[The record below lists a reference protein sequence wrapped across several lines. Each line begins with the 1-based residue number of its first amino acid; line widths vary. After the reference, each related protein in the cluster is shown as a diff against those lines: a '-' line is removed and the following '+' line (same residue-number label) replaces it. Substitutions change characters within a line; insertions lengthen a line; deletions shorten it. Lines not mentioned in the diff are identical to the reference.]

1 MQPAP
6 INTTDESRPDP
17 MFGFNQTLD
26 YSGKTY
32 NIAELAQ
39 TDVQR
44 QYGEM
49 LGPSDEDIEAKF
61 QQIMSATSAD
71 DLKQAGVDV
80 KIGDT
85 YITPEY
91 LSKIQGTNKESLL
104 FAEYKRTQQRK
115 QVGEFQTAVPFSG
128 PEYKEVVLPQEL
140 RDLPD
145 EVVEPVVDAIKNRQN
160 LARLFKNEESPLNYL
175 GRELIVNSYKTGDLA
190 KEAGQVFRNIP
201 ADLARLPTFVAM
213 ATNAAYAAADAIEL
227 PGSQNG
233 MDTSY
238 NERFSQTFNE
248 GMQGWATTIRGYE
261 GALNKSAILDSATS
275 TMNRWYKKSFIREY
289 GEELWEAAHMQPTYE
304 MINPGDEKYDD
315 AIAAQENGVGKAYVD
330 VARDENGDVVMEEVG
345 LAPELV
351 SDMIDL
357 AYNEL
362 AGSEKAMVFAASQ
375 LPLTLGLTARAT
387 RRGNQMVR
395 EVNAARTANP
405 SKYVGKNDWE
415 VYTSIGQENADTGAN
430 ILRNRFTQF
439 VLGVGTLGVFGFKG
453 KSAMHRGTMMNQ
465 HLDNLIKF
473 DDQAAS
479 YTKSIA
485 DDKKIIGSTASS
497 ADEVAAATS
506 RIEKAEDNLKAVKAS
521 RIAYT
526 LKSGGSKGLFSAF
539 NNPYTRSNLA
549 DDVIISA
556 AVGYTPQVLS
566 WDKIGMNEDTAQTLS
581 MFATPIVAPVIAR
594 GSLFG
599 VSSVVRKFTSGV
611 TGDIASTMQHS
622 AFIPYVTTAII
633 ARGDEAEL
641 RRVMKEANIAITDEN
656 VEAFQ
661 TLSQVYKSMKP
672 EYQVRMTQ
680 SLERYNNMMSNA
692 EDTMRNLKAQDGT
705 PTLSEDEIIANM
717 DTLHLSLAHAT
728 GIAPLIAVQARNG
741 RTLSA
746 DDLRDAGKFD
756 ALMTSLAAEEANYK
770 GLDTLLTTLRQ
781 SLVQKAGI
789 DVDSNEPLQNML
801 VELQNLS
808 ITGME
813 KLNVKKQEADKL
825 VTAYMNELGEVDQ
838 DTLTRIVNFRSILTN
853 ADINDPVAQAALTA
867 QTAVKILENGRLQ
880 AVALERFRNTLESSD
895 VLKEANVIADRIF
908 DISDGVRRAEVTRGY
923 NNVRLY
929 AQEKDISIDLSS
941 VAEMLIDKTDEY
953 AGKPFLNFMAGAET
967 FFNTSSGR
975 QARKAFETSAQRGL
989 QRDFGED
996 LPYVFDLA
1004 RQANPK
1010 IKNHTDLALYLLN
1023 ESDPAR
1029 RSNINYFMATV
1040 EETEYIYRAFRD
1052 HQATA
1057 KNQVVSDLDGSFKE
1071 AANDAYAA
1079 ADPSGELLRLAK
1091 QARANHETLIGEPT
1105 DKGRYAGQVLSGR
1118 KRRDVKSADPTEG
1131 KHYYPIPADKPIAP
1145 FETIARLARQ
1155 AVEETEDGARGVI
1168 LKQIEDEKN
1177 RIMYW
1182 YGAGHMDDGVIK
1194 GYGFDLADQKQRV
1207 VADTMQS
1214 LLQTLI
1220 GREVADSAQ
1229 VMLNRALD
1237 TTGPI
1242 GLGAPS
1248 PVSKAEAITR
1258 LRKDQDYDFD
1268 RANKILQ
1275 VEQALTVV
1283 TRNGPD
1289 GALDNRHLA
1298 LNDVRDHSVTID
1310 ELLEHDTVT
1319 RQTYRETQQKLNDNQ
1334 STIRIAAQQEVDKMS
1349 NTLKVMS
1356 NYENLVNDPLSFFN
1370 TVFEEATPDSINRHV
1385 QRFVNQNMDETEV
1398 RAAMSYMYMRG
1409 LEIKAGKK
1417 TEIVANDPTQVLGD
1431 ASVIIH
1437 YVNTPKHQAVMR
1449 AVLGDEHYKVMEGI
1463 ADWSDF
1469 AIGNGMGFR
1478 ANPALAGM
1486 SVESVF
1492 SRVFNLA
1499 RGMVSPIYVA
1509 TEVSVRTMM
1518 QRNQSLISLALN
1530 DRVAARIMD
1539 KMLNRP
1545 KEITRKDL
1553 QLFGLRIQNYIAS
1566 DIVRNG
1572 GEVPT
1577 LEQIIGEEAAKG
1589 QSEIVE
1595 EDDAR
1600 IEAERQKQIEA
1611 LSPAETI

>member
-1 MQPAP
+1 MQPTP
-6 INTTDESRPDP
+6 TSTTDESRPDP

-32 NIAELAQ
+32 NIAELAEA
-39 TDVQR
+39 DVQR

-49 LGPSDEDIEAKF
+49 LGPSEDEIKANF
-61 QQIMSATSAD
+61 QQIMSATSAA
-71 DLKQAGVDV
+71 DLNQAGVDV

-91 LSKIQGTNKESLL
+91 LNSIRGTSKEATL
-104 FAEYKRTQQRK
+104 FADYKRTQERT

-145 EVVEPVVDAIKNRQN
+145 EVVEPVVNAIKNRQN
-160 LARLFKNEESPLNYL
+160 LASLFKNENSPLNYL
-175 GRELIVNSYKTGDLA
+175 GRELIINSYKTGDLA
-190 KEAGQVFRNIP
+190 KEAGQAFRNIP
-201 ADLARLPTFVAM
+201 ADAARLPTFVAM
-213 ATNAAYAAADAIEL
+213 ATNAAYAAVDAYEL

-248 GMQGWATTIRGYE
+248 GMQGWASVIRGYE
-261 GALNKSAILDSATS
+261 GTLNKSTILDSATS
-275 TMNRWYKKSFIREY
+275 TMNRWYKKSFIAEY
-289 GEELWEAAHMQPTYE
+289 GQELWEAAHMQPTYTL
-304 MINPGDEKYDD
+304 INPGDERYDED
-315 AIAAQENGVGKAYVD
+315 IAVQENGVGKAYVD
-330 VARDENGDVVMEEVG
+330 VALDDDGKIVMKEDG
-345 LAPELV
+345 LSPELV

-375 LPLTLGLTARAT
+375 LPLTLGLTSRAV
-387 RRGNQMVR
+387 RRGNQMAR
-395 EVNAARTANP
+395 EVNAARSDSP
-405 SKYVGKNDWE
+405 SKWVGKTDWE
-415 VYTSIGQENADTGAN
+415 VYKGIGQENAESGTN

-465 HLDNLIKF
+465 HLESLQKF
-473 DDQAAS
+473 DDQIAT
-479 YTKSIA
+479 YNKSILS
-485 DDKKIIGSTASS
+485 DKKIINDAASTP
-497 ADEVAAATS
+497 DQVAAATA
-506 RIEKAEDNLKAVKAS
+506 RVEKTQDNLKAVKGSAT
-521 RIAYT
+521 AYK
-526 LKSGGSKGLFSAF
+526 LKSGGTKGLFSSF
-539 NNPYTRSNLA
+539 NNPYVRSNLA
-549 DDVIISA
+549 DDLIISA

-566 WDKIGMNEDTAQTLS
+566 WDKIGMDEDTAQTLT
-581 MFATPIVAPVIAR
+581 MFTTPIAAPVLAR

-599 VSSVVRKFTSGV
+599 ISSVVRRFTSGV
-611 TGDIASTMQHS
+611 TSDIASTMQHS
-622 AFIPYVTTAII
+622 SFIPYVTTAII
-633 ARGDEAEL
+633 SRGDENEL
-641 RRVMKEANIAITDEN
+641 RRVMAEADIPVTDDN
-656 VEAFQ
+656 VKAFQ

-672 EYQVRMTQ
+672 EYQIRMTQ
-680 SLERYNNMMSNA
+680 SLERYNSMMNNA
-692 EDTMRNLKAQDGT
+692 EATMRNLRGKDGSLI
-705 PTLSEDEIIANM
+705 LSDDEISANM

-741 RTLSA
+741 RSLSA
-746 DDLRDAGKFD
+746 EDLRDAGKFD
-756 ALMTSLAAEEANYK
+756 SLMASLAAEEANYK
-770 GLDTLLTTLRQ
+770 GLDTLMTTLQ
-781 SLVQKAGI
+781 KSLVEKAGI
-789 DVDSNEPLQNML
+789 DIDSNAPLQNML

-808 ITGME
+808 IVGME

-825 VTAYMNELGEVDQ
+825 VTAYVNELGEVDE
-838 DTLTRIVNFRSILTN
+838 DTLERIVKFRSILTD
-853 ADINDPVAQAALTA
+853 ADIRDPVAQAALTA
-867 QTAVKILENGRLQ
+867 QTAVEILENGRLE
-880 AVALERFRNTLESSD
+880 AVALERFRNTLDSSE
-895 VLKEANVIADRIF
+895 VLKNANILADKIF
-908 DISDGVRRAEVTRGY
+908 DISHGVRRSEVTRGY
-923 NNVRLY
+923 NDVRLY
-929 AQEKDISIDLSS
+929 AQENDITVDLSS
-941 VAEMLIDKTDEY
+941 VAETLVNKTDEY

-967 FFNTSSGR
+967 FFNTSAGR
-975 QARKAFETSAQRGL
+975 QAKKSFESAAQRGL
-989 QRDFGED
+989 RRDFGDD

-1004 RQANPK
+1004 RMADPS
-1010 IKNHTDLALYLLN
+1010 IKNHTDLALYLLK
-1023 ESDPAR
+1023 EADEAKRPEV
-1029 RSNINYFMATV
+1029 NYFMATV
-1040 EETEYIYRAFRD
+1040 EETEYVYRAFRD

-1057 KNQVVSDLDGSFKE
+1057 KNQLVSDLDGSFKE
-1071 AANDAYAA
+1071 AVDEAYAA
-1079 ADPSGELLRLAK
+1079 SDSSGQLLRLAK
-1091 QARANHETLIGEPT
+1091 QARENHETLIGEPT
-1105 DKGRYAGQVLSGR
+1105 DSGRYAGQVLRGR
-1118 KRRDVKSADPTEG
+1118 KRRNVKSADPEEG
-1131 KHYYPIPADKPIAP
+1131 RHFYPIPEDKPIAP

-1155 AVEETEDGARGVI
+1155 AVEETDDTARDVI
-1168 LKQIEDEKN
+1168 IKKIETEKN

-1182 YGAGHMDDGVIK
+1182 YGAGYMNDGATK
-1194 GYGFDLADQKQRV
+1194 GYGFDLADAKQRA

-1229 VMLNRALD
+1229 TMLNRALD
-1237 TTGPI
+1237 TTTPVGLSGI
-1242 GLGAPS
+1242 G

-1268 RANKILQ
+1268 RASKILQ
-1275 VEQALTVV
+1275 VEQAISVV

-1289 GALDNRHLA
+1289 GELTTRHLA
-1298 LNDVRDHSVTID
+1298 LNDVRDWSVTID
-1310 ELLEHDTVT
+1310 DLLEHDDVT
-1319 RQTYRETQQKLNDNQ
+1319 RQIYRDTQDKLNNNA
-1334 STIRIAAQQEVDKMS
+1334 STIRTMAQQDVDKMS
-1349 NTLKVMS
+1349 QTLKVMS

-1385 QRFVNQNMDETEV
+1385 QRFVNQGMDETEV
-1398 RAAMSYMYMRG
+1398 RSAMAYMYMRG
-1409 LEIKAGKK
+1409 LEVKAGKK
-1417 TEIVANDPTQVLGD
+1417 TEIVANNPTQVLGD
-1431 ASVIIH
+1431 ASVLIH
-1437 YVNTPKHQAVMR
+1437 YVNTPRHQKVMK
-1449 AVLGDEHYKVMEGI
+1449 AVLGEEHFEQVKGM
-1463 ADWSDF
+1463 ATWSDF

-1518 QRNQSLISLALN
+1518 QRNQSLISLALS

-1566 DIVRNG
+1566 DIIRNG

-1577 LEQIIGEEAAKG
+1577 LEQILGQEAAKG

-1595 EDDAR
+1595 EEDAR
-1600 IEAERQKQIEA
+1600 IEAERQKQIQA
-1611 LSPAETI
+1611 FSPAETI

>member
-1 MQPAP
+1 MQPTQ
-6 INTTDESRPDP
+6 NDTVDVSRPDP

-32 NIAELAQ
+32 NIQELAEK
-39 TDVQR
+39 DVQR

-49 LGPSDEDIEAKF
+49 LGPSDEDIEANF
-61 QQIMSATSAD
+61 QQIMSSTTD
-71 DLKQAGVDV
+71 EELKQAGVDV

-85 YITPEY
+85 YVTPEY
-91 LSKIQGTNKESLL
+91 LSRIRGKNKEALL
-104 FAEYKRTQQRK
+104 FAEYKKTQQRK
-115 QVGEFQTAVPFSG
+115 QVGEYQTAVPFSG
-128 PEYKEVVLPQEL
+128 PEYKKIVLPQEL

-145 EVVEPVVDAIKNRQN
+145 EVVEPVVNAIKNRQN

-175 GRELIVNSYKTGDLA
+175 GRELIVNTYKTGDLQ

-201 ADLARLPTFVAM
+201 ADIARLPTFVAM
-213 ATNAAYAAADAIEL
+213 ATNAAYAAADAIEFTD
-227 PGSQNG
+227 SQNG

-238 NERFSQTFNE
+238 GERFSQTFNE
-248 GMQGWATTIRGYE
+248 GMQGWADVIRGYE
-261 GALNKSAILDSATS
+261 GTLNKTAILDSATS
-275 TMNRWYKKSFIREY
+275 TMNRWYKKSFIKEY
-289 GEELWEAAHMQPTYE
+289 GEELWEAAHMQPTYA

-315 AIAAQENGVGKAYVD
+315 EIAAQENGVGKAYVD
-330 VARDENGDVVMEEVG
+330 VARDENGDIVMKEVG
-345 LAPELV
+345 LSPELV

-395 EVNAARTANP
+395 EVNAARTESP
-405 SKYVGKNDWE
+405 SKYITLSDWE
-415 VYTSIGQENADTGAN
+415 VYTSIGKENAERGSN
-430 ILRNRFTQF
+430 ILRNRLTQF
-439 VLGVGTLGVFGFKG
+439 ILGVGTLGVFGFKG
-453 KSAMHRGTMMNQ
+453 KTAMHRGTMMNQ
-465 HLDNLIKF
+465 HLNNLTKF
-473 DDQAAS
+473 DDQVSS

-485 DDKKIIGSTASS
+485 EDRQIIANTASS

-506 RIEKAEDNLKAVKAS
+506 RIEKAEDNLKVVQAS
-521 RIAYT
+521 RKAYK
-526 LKSGGSKGLFSAF
+526 LKSGGAKGIFSSF
-539 NNPYTRSNLA
+539 DNPYIRSNLA
-549 DDVIISA
+549 DDIIISA

-566 WDKIGMNEDTAQTLS
+566 WDKIGMDEDTAQTLT
-581 MFATPIVAPVIAR
+581 MFVTPIAAPVITR
-594 GSLFG
+594 GTLFG
-599 VSSVVRKFTSGV
+599 ISTAVRSFSDGV
-611 TGDIASTMQHS
+611 TGDLAATLQGVS
-622 AFIPYVTTAII
+622 FIPYVTTAIV
-633 ARGDEAEL
+633 ARGDELEL
-641 RRVMKEANIAITDEN
+641 RRVMKEANVPITDDN
-656 VEAFQ
+656 VEAFK
-661 TLSQVYKSMKP
+661 TLSQIYKSMKP
-672 EYQVRMTQ
+672 EYQVRMTR
-680 SLERYNNMMSNA
+680 SLERYNNMMNGV
-692 EDTMRNLKAQDGT
+692 EDTMRNLRAKDGT
-705 PTLSEDEIIANM
+705 PVLSEDEIIANM

-728 GIAPLIAVQARNG
+728 GIAPLIAIQARNG
-741 RTLSA
+741 RQLSA
-746 DDLRDAGKFD
+746 DDLRDPGKFD
-756 ALMTSLAAEEANYK
+756 TLMASLSAEEANYK
-770 GLDTLLTTLRQ
+770 GIDTLLTTIKQ

-808 ITGME
+808 VTGME

-825 VTAYMNELGEVDQ
+825 ITAYMNELGEVDQ
-838 DTLTRIVNFRSILTN
+838 DTLTRIVKFRSILTN

-867 QTAVKILENGRLQ
+867 QTAVEILENGRLQ

-895 VLKEANVIADRIF
+895 VFKEANVIADRIF

-923 NNVRLY
+923 NDVRLY
-929 AQEKDISIDLSS
+929 AQEKNISIDLSS
-941 VAEMLIDKTDEY
+941 VAEMLANKTDEY

-975 QARKAFETSAQRGL
+975 QAKKAFETAAQRGL
-989 QRDFGED
+989 QNDWGED

-1004 RQANPK
+1004 RKADPN

-1029 RSNINYFMATV
+1029 RPNINYFMATV

-1057 KNQVVSDLDGSFKE
+1057 KNQLVSDLDGSFKE

-1079 ADPSGELLRLAK
+1079 ADPSGQLLRLAK

-1105 DKGRYAGQVLSGR
+1105 DKGRYAGQVLNGR
-1118 KRRDVKSADPTEG
+1118 KRRNVKSADPTEG
-1131 KHYYPIPADKPIAP
+1131 RHFYPIPANKPIAP

-1155 AVEETEDGARGVI
+1155 AVEETDSGARGVI

-1182 YGAGHMDDGVIK
+1182 YGNGYMDDGVIK
-1194 GYGFDLADQKQRV
+1194 GYGFDLSDKKQRV

-1237 TTGPI
+1237 TTGPV
-1242 GLGAPS
+1242 GFGAPG

-1258 LRKDQDYDFD
+1258 LRKDQNYDFD

-1298 LNDVRDHSVTID
+1298 LNDVRDYSVTLD
-1310 ELLEHDTVT
+1310 ELLKHDTVT
-1319 RQTYRETQQKLNDNQ
+1319 RQTYRDTQQKLNDNA
-1334 STIRIAAQQEVDKMS
+1334 STIRIAAQQEVDS
-1349 NTLKVMS
+1349 IAQTLKVMS

-1370 TVFEEATPDSINRHV
+1370 TVFEEATPSSINRHV
-1385 QRFVNQNMDETEV
+1385 QRFVNQGMDETEV
-1398 RAAMSYMYMRG
+1398 RSAMSYMYMRG

-1437 YVNTPKHQAVMR
+1437 YVNTPKHQAVMK
-1449 AVLGDEHYKVMEGI
+1449 AVLGDEHYKGMVGFAE
-1463 ADWSDF
+1463 WTDF

-1486 SVESVF
+1486 SIESVF

-1518 QRNQSLISLALN
+1518 QRNQSLVSLALS

-1553 QLFGLRIQNYIAS
+1553 QIFSLRIQNYVAS
-1566 DIVRNG
+1566 DIIRNG

-1577 LEQIIGEEAAKG
+1577 LEEIFGEEVAKG

-1600 IEAERQKQIEA
+1600 IEAARQKQIEA
-1611 LSPAETI
+1611 LIPAETI